1 MDTTTIVY
9 SDSTQ
14 EKQDILF
21 SPVGGLRADRGEI
34 EKFVK
39 TIFKHAQTGFVS
51 LRCFTHK
58 TATEKG
64 QPTGG
69 QLVKQAGEKHYI
81 WPIAPVGDTEG
92 LIAHAAEA
100 AEWCANDPRECGVV
114 FAPPLC
120 TLTSRW
126 GAKSSDMGEGVA
138 LSSECDNEPQ
148 KSLVLQREIFGAPTL
163 VMESGGVWTAARQ
176 TG

>member
-1 MDTTTIVY
+1 VDY
-9 SDSTQ
+9 
-14 EKQDILF
+14 E
-21 SPVGGLRADRGEI
+21 ADRGEI
-34 EKFVK
+34 ESSSR

-69 QLVKQAGEKHYI
+69 KLVKQAGEKHYI

-100 AEWCANDPRECGVV
+100 AEWCATTRVNAGSCLRRRS
-114 FAPPLC
+114 AP
-120 TLTSRW
+120 
-126 GAKSSDMGEGVA
+126 
-138 LSSECDNEPQ
+138 
-148 KSLVLQREIFGAPTL
+148 
-163 VMESGGVWTAARQ
+163 
-176 TG
+176 